1 MALEKKLLL
10 FSMLLDGCRS
20 YSMYANEK
28 KLHSIINCPIL

>member
-28 KLHSIINCPIL
+28 KNYIQL